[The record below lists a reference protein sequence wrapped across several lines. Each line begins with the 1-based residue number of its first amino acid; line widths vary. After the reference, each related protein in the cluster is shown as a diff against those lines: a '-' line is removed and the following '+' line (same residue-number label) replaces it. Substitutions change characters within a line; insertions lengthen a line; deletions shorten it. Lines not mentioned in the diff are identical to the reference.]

1 MKTILIKKNAEAFML
16 EKVAANVSIYSLYCY
31 KSIMKDFT
39 AFLEARN
46 VKTTIGLNKRLLDE
60 YSASLVKSN
69 LTGKTI
75 QNRAKF
81 INQFMRYCGKQNLK
95 MQKPKFNE
103 TRKPALTMQ
112 EINLII
118 KFTAFNRPI
127 SVLCYF
133 LLATG
138 ARSRT
143 ARNIKVQDVDFGTG
157 YIYFTV
163 TKTRKIIKIPICE
176 NLDKLLRR
184 YIHYYDLKKDD
195 YLFFN
200 VNKKPF
206 SKSAIYR
213 RIQEYLAAIG
223 IENKGVHIFRHTFAK
238 ACVLNGCDTITLAE
252 LMGHSNIKQ
261 SQEYVLFYSMELRE
275 KGAQVNPVQ
284 NLNYLKYA
292 TV

>member
-1 MKTILIKKNAEAFML
+1 MKSLLIKKNAEAFML
-16 EKVAANVSIYSLYCY
+16 EKIAANSSIYSLYSY

-39 AFLEARN
+39 AFLEAHN
-46 VKTTIGLNKRLLDE
+46 VKTTVGLNQHLLDE
-60 YSASLVKSN
+60 YSAGLVQN
-69 LTGKTI
+69 NIAGKTI
-75 QNRAKF
+75 QNRAKL
-81 INQFMRYCGKQNLK
+81 INQFMSYCGKPNLK
-95 MQKPKFNE
+95 MQKAKFNE
-103 TRKPALTMQ
+103 VRKPALTIQ

-118 KFTAFNRPI
+118 KSTVFNRPI

-143 ARNIKVQDVDFGTG
+143 ARNVKVQDIDFETG

-163 TKTRKIIKIPICE
+163 TKTRKIIKIPICD
-176 NLDKLLRR
+176 NLEKLLRR
-184 YIHYYDLKKDD
+184 YIHYYDLRPND

-200 VNKKPF
+200 EDKQPF

-213 RIQEYLAAIG
+213 RIQSYLNTIG

-292 TV
+292 TI